1 MFKHIAFRVLSGV
14 VLLAAIAGIAFFAFN
29 AGVMRGTA
37 LNPQAPAAVQ
47 AGPAAGQALPFY
59 GYGMAYPH
67 PYPFFGFGCFG
78 VLIPLFLLF
87 LAFGAARRML
97 WGPRFG
103 WRHMHHGPWGD
114 RGPGGPD
121 FVHPMFAEMHR
132 RAHEAA
138 EKPAGD
144 PEKK

>member
-1 MFKHIAFRVLSGV
+1 
-14 VLLAAIAGIAFFAFN
+14 
-29 AGVMRGTA
+29 
-37 LNPQAPAAVQ
+37 
-47 AGPAAGQALPFY
+47 
-59 GYGMAYPH
+59 MAYPH